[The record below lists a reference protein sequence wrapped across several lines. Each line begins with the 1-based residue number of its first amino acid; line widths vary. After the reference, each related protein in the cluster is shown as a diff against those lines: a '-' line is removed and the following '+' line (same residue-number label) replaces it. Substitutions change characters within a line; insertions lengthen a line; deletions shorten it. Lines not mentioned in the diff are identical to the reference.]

1 MDFAKL
7 ISYLF
12 HSRTQTHIFHLQTQ
26 SFAEHMALNAYYD
39 GIVPLIDGIVEA
51 YQGKYGIVKGYTN
64 FNLME
69 YNNTQQVIAYL
80 DTLCKAVY
88 ATYETIEDSYI
99 LNLLDGIT
107 ELIKSTIYKL
117 QNLR

>member
-26 SFAEHMALNAYYD
+26 SFAEHMALNVYYD
-39 GIVPLIDGIVEA
+39 GIVPLIDALVES
-51 YQGKYGIVKGYTN
+51 YQGKYGIVKGYSN

-69 YNNTQQVIAYL
+69 YNNGQQVIAYL
-80 DTLCKAVY
+80 EALSKTVCDVYNSITDTN
-88 ATYETIEDSYI
+88 IQ
-99 LNLLDGIT
+99 NLLDGIT
-107 ELIKSTIYKL
+107 DLIRSTIYKL
-117 QNLR
+117 QNLH

>member
-1 MDFAKL
+1 MDFVKL

-26 SFAEHMALNAYYD
+26 SFAEHMALNVYYD
-39 GIVPLIDGIVEA
+39 GIIPLIDALVES
-51 YQGKYGIVKGYTN
+51 YQGKYGIIKGYSN

-69 YNNTQQVIAYL
+69 YNNGQQVIAYL
-80 DTLCKAVY
+80 EALNKSVCDVYDSISDTNIK
-88 ATYETIEDSYI
+88 
-99 LNLLDGIT
+99 NQLDVIT
-107 ELIKSTIYKL
+107 DLIRSTIYKL

>member
-12 HSRTQTHIFHLQTQ
+12 HSQTQTHVFHLQTQ
-26 SFAEHMALNAYYD
+26 PYAEHKALQKYYENVD
-39 GIVPLIDGIVEA
+39 ELIDGLVET
-51 YQGKYGIVKGYTN
+51 YQGKYGIVKGYSN

-69 YNNTQQVIAYL
+69 YNNGQQVIAYL
-80 DTLCKAVY
+80 EALSKTVCDVYDEINDTNIK
-88 ATYETIEDSYI
+88 
-99 LNLLDGIT
+99 NQLDVIT
-107 ELIKSTIYKL
+107 DLIRSTIYKL

>member
-1 MDFAKL
+1 MDFVKL

-26 SFAEHMALNAYYD
+26 SFAEHMALNVYYD
-39 GIVPLIDGIVEA
+39 GIIPLIDALVES
-51 YQGKYGIVKGYTN
+51 YQGKYGIIKGYSN

-69 YNNTQQVIAYL
+69 YNNGQQVIAYL
-80 DTLCKAVY
+80 EALNKSVCDVYDNISDTNIK
-88 ATYETIEDSYI
+88 
-99 LNLLDGIT
+99 NQLDVIT
-107 ELIKSTIYKL
+107 DLIRSTIYKL

>member
-1 MDFAKL
+1 MEFAKL

-39 GIVPLIDGIVEA
+39 AIVPLIDGIVES
-51 YQGKYGIVKGYTN
+51 YQGKYGIVKGYSN

-69 YNNTQQVIAYL
+69 YNNGQQVIAYL
-80 DTLCKAVY
+80 EALNKSVCDVYGSIDDTNIK
-88 ATYETIEDSYI
+88 
-99 LNLLDGIT
+99 NQLDVIT
-107 ELIKSTIYKL
+107 DLIRYTIYKL